1 MDVLG
6 IDYTFFAVSDMEKS
20 LEFYRDTLG
29 MPLACLVYEGKW
41 AEFEFNPGTLAL
53 GEGEEFT
60 KPGGGMVALAVE
72 NVKST
77 VEELEQAGIPIVL
90 PLAES
95 SACYWVVIE
104 DPDQNRIIIHQ
115 RKDKSVG

>member
-6 IDYTFFAVSDMEKS
+6 IDYTFFAVSEMEKS
-20 LEFYRDTLG
+20 LTFYRDTLG
-29 MPLACLVYEGKW
+29 MPLAGLAHEGKW
-41 AEFEFNPGTLAL
+41 AEFHINPGTLAL

-60 KPGGGMVALAVE
+60 QPGGGMVALAVE
-72 NVKST
+72 NVEDA

-90 PLAES
+90 GVGES
-95 SACYWVVIE
+95 SVCYWAVIE